1 MEKISIQEYIAYN
14 NRPMA
19 QKMLVKYGLKSAKS
33 PMEMERKLISLT
45 KDYRE
50 EALRELANIHPD
62 KELILKYADRGTEEK
77 KCGFCGCSGF
87 DGDNSSSFCGCS
99 GFDGENR
106 SSFCGCSG
114 FNGEN
119 KKENT
124 NNNLEA
130 TPPTQTGNMFLKS
143 ENLGVVLVAGLLAV
157 TIVALSRK

>member
-45 KDYRE
+45 KDYKE

-62 KELILKYADRGTEEK
+62 KELILKYADRDTEEK

-99 GFDGENR
+99 GFDGEN
-106 SSFCGCSG
+106 
-114 FNGEN
+114 
-119 KKENT
+119 KKEIT
-124 NNNLEA
+124 NKSLEA
-130 TPPTQTGNMFLKS
+130 TPPAQTGNMLLKS

>member
-45 KDYRE
+45 KDYKE

-62 KELILKYADRGTEEK
+62 KELILKYADREKEEK

-87 DGDNSSSFCGCS
+87 DGDDSSSFCGCS
-99 GFDGENR
+99 GFDGQ
-106 SSFCGCSG
+106 
-114 FNGEN
+114 N
-119 KKENT
+119 KKETT
-124 NNNLEA
+124 NKSLEV
-130 TPPTQTGNMFLKS
+130 TPPAQTGNMLLKS

>member
-19 QKMLVKYGLKSAKS
+19 QKMLVKYGLKPAKS
-33 PMEMERKLISLT
+33 PMDMERKLISLT
-45 KDYRE
+45 RDYKE

-62 KELILKYADRGTEEK
+62 KELILKYADREEK

-87 DGDNSSSFCGCS
+87 DGDNTSSFCGCS
-99 GFDGENR
+99 GFDGET
-106 SSFCGCSG
+106 
-114 FNGEN
+114 

-124 NNNLEA
+124 NKSLEA
-130 TPPTQTGNMFLKS
+130 TPSNQTGNTLLKS

>member
-45 KDYRE
+45 KDYKE

-62 KELILKYADRGTEEK
+62 KELILKYVDREEK
-77 KCGFCGCSGF
+77 KSGFCGCSGF

-99 GFDGENR
+99 GFDGDNK

-130 TPPTQTGNMFLKS
+130 TPPTKTGNMLLKS

>member
-99 GFDGENR
+99 GFDGQ
-106 SSFCGCSG
+106 
-114 FNGEN
+114 N
-119 KKENT
+119 KKEIT

-130 TPPTQTGNMFLKS
+130 TPPAQTGNMLLKS

>member
-19 QKMLVKYGLKSAKS
+19 QKMLVKYGLKPAKS

-45 KDYRE
+45 KDYQE
-50 EALRELANIHPD
+50 EALKELANIHPD
-62 KELILKYADRGTEEK
+62 KELILKYADREKEEK

-87 DGDNSSSFCGCS
+87 DGEDNSSSFCGCS
-99 GFDGENR
+99 GFDGENKKGTTN
-106 SSFCGCSG
+106 SS
-114 FNGEN
+114 
-119 KKENT
+119 
-124 NNNLEA
+124 LEA
-130 TPPTQTGNMFLKS
+130 TPPTQTGNMLLKS